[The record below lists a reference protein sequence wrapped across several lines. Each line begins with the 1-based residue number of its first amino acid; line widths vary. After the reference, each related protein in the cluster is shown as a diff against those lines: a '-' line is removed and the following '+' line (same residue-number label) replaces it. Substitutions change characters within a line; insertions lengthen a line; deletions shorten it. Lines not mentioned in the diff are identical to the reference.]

1 MSWQLM
7 IIAPASWTTLRHRLC
22 RPWALKALLRSA
34 VSAPGHHPQYSKH
47 HSKSCW
53 ILSHQGPPSMMTQL
67 KSNMLGT
74 THSFVQGLVQ
84 QSESPRPSVAFD
96 AGCCE
101 DAEDEEIQLKSSK
114 SVNSGDLIGTFRISV
129 AEYTAN
135 IFL

>member
-1 MSWQLM
+1 
-7 IIAPASWTTLRHRLC
+7 
-22 RPWALKALLRSA
+22 
-34 VSAPGHHPQYSKH
+34 
-47 HSKSCW
+47 
-53 ILSHQGPPSMMTQL
+53 MMTQL

-74 THSFVQGLVQ
+74 THSFVQGLLQ

-114 SVNSGDLIGTFRISV
+114 SVNHSGDLGDLIGTFRIRV
-129 AEYTAN
+129 AEYAAN

>member
-1 MSWQLM
+1 
-7 IIAPASWTTLRHRLC
+7 
-22 RPWALKALLRSA
+22 
-34 VSAPGHHPQYSKH
+34 
-47 HSKSCW
+47 
-53 ILSHQGPPSMMTQL
+53 MMTQL

-74 THSFVQGLVQ
+74 THSFVQGLLQ

-114 SVNSGDLIGTFRISV
+114 SVNHSGDLIGTFRMISV